1 MVIAASACL
10 LGYHCRYDGRTSPS
24 TRLIKRAAEEVVVP
38 ICPEELGGLP
48 TPRTPAH
55 FQGGDGFDV
64 LNGRARVTDLD
75 GNDVTEAFLK
85 GAFAALKKIRENG
98 TATCF
103 LKDRSPSCGVGS
115 LSSDGE
121 PIGVTAALLMDEG
134 IEIVEV
140 KAEAIGEP
148 LTHLPL
154 DFD

>member
-24 TRLIKRAAEEVVVP
+24 TSLVKRAADEVVVP

-64 LNGRARVTDLD
+64 LNGRARVIDLD

-85 GAFAALKKIRENG
+85 GAFAALKKIRANDI
-98 TATCF
+98 AICF
-103 LKDRSPSCGVGS
+103 LKDRSPSCGVGG
-115 LSSDGE
+115 LSADGE
-121 PIGVTAALLMDEG
+121 PIGVTAALLMGEG

-140 KAEAIGEP
+140 EVKAV
-148 LTHLPL
+148 
-154 DFD
+154 DKV